1 MGKKSRRGQK
11 RQWTWWWCGE
21 RGNHTAAVAVLRL
34 QSWTVPLVLTSSQ
47 KFPDTSYTPLDS
59 AAGVWPEYKYFSF
72 STSTFC
78 AVSQVRKIFNKGIRK
93 DLSQNKQANSLS
105 QLPPLLANDRNGE
118 SNSISIV
125 AKNNIRSFL
134 DFQIEWINQKSVWC
148 LRNFFIILLINWY
161 CFPSLQNWVEPAA
174 FRLGRPHFKLP
185 MSEANLN
192 YT

>member
-1 MGKKSRRGQK
+1 MDNVDIGICAGM
-11 RQWTWWWCGE
+11 
-21 RGNHTAAVAVLRL
+21 
-34 QSWTVPLVLTSSQ
+34 
-47 KFPDTSYTPLDS
+47 FPDTSYTPLDS
-59 AAGVWPEYKYFSF
+59 AAGVWLEYKYFSF

-134 DFQIEWINQKSVWC
+134 DF
-148 LRNFFIILLINWY
+148 
-161 CFPSLQNWVEPAA
+161 
-174 FRLGRPHFKLP
+174 
-185 MSEANLN
+185 
-192 YT
+192 